1 MLYNFSNV
9 IKIHEHS
16 IITAIVVGVACIF
29 GVGLYA
35 LLLIAG
41 FWLGREH
48 SQAEYR
54 YMKLK
59 RITRE
64 ELSDV
69 DGFRLEAWNYDSFVN
84 DLVLPIVVGVLI
96 LAVSIVTGKQI
107 GRAHV

>member
-1 MLYNFSNV
+1 MPLKLENNLGTMFNL

-16 IITAIVVGVACIF
+16 IITSAVVSIASVF

-35 LLLIAG
+35 LLIMAG
-41 FWLGREH
+41 FWFGREH

-64 ELSDV
+64 KLSDA

-96 LAVSIVTGKQI
+96 LGVSYGIS
-107 GRAHV
+107 

>member
-1 MLYNFSNV
+1 ML
-9 IKIHEHS
+9 KKHEHS
-16 IITAIVVGVACIF
+16 IITAIVVSVACIF

-35 LLLIAG
+35 LLLMAG

-54 YMKLK
+54 FMKLK
-59 RITRE
+59 GITRE
-64 ELSDV
+64 ELSDA

-96 LAVSIVTGKQI
+96 VGVMYGLS
-107 GRAHV
+107 

>member
-1 MLYNFSNV
+1 MLYNFSDV

-16 IITAIVVGVACIF
+16 IITAVVVSFACIF

-35 LLLIAG
+35 LLLMAG

-59 RITRE
+59 GINRSK
-64 ELSDV
+64 LGFF
-69 DGFRLEAWNYDSFVN
+69 DGFRLEAWDRDSFLK
-84 DLVLPIVVGVLI
+84 DLMIPIMVGIILLI
-96 LAVSIVTGKQI
+96 G
-107 GRAHV
+107 GN

>member
-35 LLLIAG
+35 LLLMAG
-41 FWLGREH
+41 FWFGRGH

-59 RITRE
+59 IITRK
-64 ELSDV
+64 ELSDA
-69 DGFRLEAWNYDSFVN
+69 DGFRLEAWNYDSFIN
-84 DLVLPIVVGVLI
+84 DLVLPIVVGLLTILVL
-96 LAVSIVTGKQI
+96 
-107 GRAHV
+107 HF